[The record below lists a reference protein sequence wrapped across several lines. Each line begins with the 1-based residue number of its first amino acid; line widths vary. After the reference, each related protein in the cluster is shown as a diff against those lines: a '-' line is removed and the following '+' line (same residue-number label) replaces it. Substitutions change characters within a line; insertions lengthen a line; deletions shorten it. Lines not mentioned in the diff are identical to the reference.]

1 MQIACLQVRTTLAR
15 RTRSTRYV
23 IVHAGRFTCRLRKI
37 SCCLNRAFSA
47 TSSDL
52 LLPRSARVR
61 SGKLVQTYQG
71 HSAPITALCWSPDGS
86 LIASASDDQT
96 ARIFTAP
103 FARNREK
110 YPLLH
115 RYNLE
120 QGYNLHSLL
129 AIYGL
134 TSSLGGGSWLVVV
147 GLLISGSDY
156 DRIR

>member
-1 MQIACLQVRTTLAR
+1 MANGRLQHTYGPHSQAVDWSPDGKYLA
-15 RTRSTRYV
+15 T
-23 IVHAGRFTCRLRKI
+23 GGK
-37 SCCLNRAFSA
+37 
-47 TSSDL
+47 DM
-52 LLPRSARVR
+52 RVSIWDTR

-71 HSAPITALCWSPDGS
+71 HSAPINALRWSPDGS

-134 TSSLGGGSWLVVV
+134 NSSLGGGSWLVVV